1 MNLKISAISLLGRGM
16 GSLLSDCGAL
26 ESVPIKVSIDHIL
39 GKKGCHEGVSE
50 TGRPVGERD
59 EGRFEEGRVR

>member
-39 GKKGCHEGVSE
+39 GQKGSYEGISE
-50 TGRPVGERD
+50 IGRPVGER
-59 EGRFEEGRVR
+59 EG

>member
-16 GSLLSDCGAL
+16 GSLLSDGRAL

-39 GKKGCHEGVSE
+39 GQKWSHEGISE
-50 TGRPVGERD
+50 TGRPVGER
-59 EGRFEEGRVR
+59 EG